1 MQSTV
6 FGECFEGQT
15 LLRLS
20 NNFPL
25 QDGTFSSV
33 HQSWRKTPG
42 QRVLESEVVT
52 DTWGLHPSFLAFRV
66 GRQAWGCLCAPFSV
80 LAGLLSSMLE
90 SWLFL
95 WEDKYFPRLIPLKG
109 CHRSFRVRHGWAGV
123 RWDIWGD
130 IIVLLRGHPMVSA
143 KSLPHGNFTGRNLPK
158 MAPPTEAGA
167 PCEAELSRS
176 ASSERLSLR
185 HRTLWTVRG
194 GISASALADNPCLLA
209 HEARLSGA
217 LRL

>member
-1 MQSTV
+1 MTFKQFRS
-6 FGECFEGQT
+6 
-15 LLRLS
+15 
-20 NNFPL
+20 
-25 QDGTFSSV
+25 GTFSSV
-33 HQSWRKTPG
+33 HQSWRKTLG
-42 QRVLESEVVT
+42 HRVLESEAVT
-52 DTWGLHPSFLAFRV
+52 HTWGLHPSFLAFRV

-109 CHRSFRVRHGWAGV
+109 CHHSFRVRHGWAGV

-130 IIVLLRGHPMVSA
+130 IIVLLRAHLNGLSQ
-143 KSLPHGNFTGRNLPK
+143 KSTSWKLYWKELAQNGTPHGGR
-158 MAPPTEAGA
+158 G

-185 HRTLWTVRG
+185 HRALWTVRG

-209 HEARLSGA
+209 HEARLSG
-217 LRL
+217 RGGP